1 MTTVPLNPSQPRP
14 PQQAHTPVAQAALG
28 AIDPIKLLNKY
39 KWLLVAATI
48 FGAALGVG
56 SHFALAKF
64 APVWRPTIIFKC
76 LPPQSAN
83 PNQPIYVSS
92 EDMTRFM
99 ASEAKHMVQESILSR
114 VANSIE
120 LQNVAPKWCARFMK
134 SGAGGTA
141 FESKKALEELTD
153 NARARVYT
161 GTNYIE
167 LSFGWRDPVEATSI
181 LRLLGDAYK
190 RVLDDDS
197 KANSDDRSKAIR
209 ESITQLTRE
218 NEALVADRNKITS
231 AQNDGTVVSRKEATL
246 QELARI
252 NDEIVSVQ
260 GQHEDAKQQYQQ
272 LLAQQTSPAGITY
285 TDEIIDAA
293 ERDPAVMDAK
303 QQVNILQTSLQALRD
318 QGYGPEHRSVRSAES
333 QLNASRATLEK
344 NREEAQR
351 KLFAST
357 LERAQR
363 ATEVLLSTL
372 STLGEQKQALTLRLN
387 DLLRIE
393 AQLDDIRTRLANNE
407 LARAE
412 QDRNLQE
419 IISAAK
425 LETAS
430 RVVVQQ
436 PQQIP
441 NEPDFPKIALMLP
454 AGVLMMV
461 TLVGGIAVARE
472 LIDQRVKSPADITA
486 IPRTKLLGWIPDA
499 AEDHI
504 TGGTPETAFR
514 DAPQGVVAESFRQLR
529 ASILKRAQVGGLRSI
544 VVTPGLPESGAT
556 SVVANLAL
564 AAAAADLKVLAVDAN
579 FRKPA
584 LHKVFARPEHP
595 GLSDI
600 LSGEADLHGSIQ
612 HIDGTLDFLP
622 AGSRTQRVVE
632 RLASDTM
639 GLLLADLRHRYDII
653 LIDTPPAIVAG
664 DGVALASRCDAS
676 ILVVK
681 AFGEKR
687 GMIARVRNELIDTK
701 AEFLGVV
708 INAVRAASGGYL
720 RGNIRVASEY
730 HTKSES

>member
-14 PQQAHTPVAQAALG
+14 QSQAHTPVAQAALG

-39 KWLLVAATI
+39 KWLLAAAAI

-56 SHFALAKF
+56 SHLVLGRL

-83 PNQPIYVSS
+83 PNQVAYMSS
-92 EDMTRFM
+92 EDTTRFM
-99 ASEAKHMVQESILSR
+99 ATEAKHMVQESILTR

-134 SGAGGTA
+134 TGAGGTV
-141 FESKKALEELTD
+141 FDSKKALEELVD
-153 NARARVYT
+153 HARARIYT
-161 GTNYIE
+161 STVYIE

-181 LRLLGDAYK
+181 LRLIGDAY
-190 RVLDDDS
+190 RRDLDDNS
-197 KANSDDRSKAIR
+197 KALSDDLSKAIR
-209 ESITQLTRE
+209 ESITQLS
-218 NEALVADRNKITS
+218 NDNKALVLERNNITS
-231 AQNDGTVVSRKEATL
+231 AQNDGTVVERKEATL
-246 QELARI
+246 QELGFI
-252 NDEIVSVQ
+252 NEEIVRVQ
-260 GQHEDAKQQYQQ
+260 GQHEDARQQYES

-285 TDEIIDAA
+285 TDEIIDSA
-293 ERDPAVMDAK
+293 ERDPAVMDSK

-318 QGYGPEHRSVRSAES
+318 QGYGPDHRSVRSVES
-333 QLNASRATLEK
+333 QLNASKATLER

-363 ATEVLLSTL
+363 ITEVLLSTL
-372 STLGEQKQALTLRLN
+372 STLNERKQTLALRLN

-393 AQLDDIRTRLANNE
+393 AQLEDIRARLENNE
-407 LARAE
+407 QARA
-412 QDRNLQE
+412 DRERDLQE
-419 IISAAK
+419 VLSAAK

-430 RVVVQQ
+430 RVVIAQ
-436 PQQIP
+436 PQQVP

-454 AGVLMMV
+454 AGVLLMV

-529 ASILKRAQVGGLRSI
+529 ASVLKRAQIGGLRTI

-556 SVVANLAL
+556 SIVANLAL

-639 GLLLADLRHRYDII
+639 GLLLTDLRHRYDII

-730 HTKSES
+730 NAKSES